1 MLGTE
6 ATEDITMKEAVC
18 LVTGANRGIGKAT
31 AAGLVERGAHV
42 IVVSR
47 SANRGADVAK
57 VLNAT
62 GPGSA
67 ESMTADL
74 SVLDDVSNLATRVK
88 ERHQKLD
95 VLINNAA
102 TAAYRRHTTVDGNE
116 LVFTVNHLAPFLLTL
131 SLLTLLQ
138 ATKGSRIITVSS
150 NAHRRFD
157 LKLDNLQLQRRYSA
171 FRAYGQSKLGNV
183 LFTRELARLLG
194 KEESH
199 ITTNALHPGVI
210 ATGLLGRMFGL
221 PQSLSGILRL
231 FYKSPTEGA
240 STSLFLATDPSVAR
254 ITGKYFKDSQE
265 VEPANTAFDEQ
276 LARGLWEESE
286 RLVGLRFADA
296 FKRSTTRKK

>member
-1 MLGTE
+1 
-6 ATEDITMKEAVC
+6 MKEAVC

-47 SANRGADVAK
+47 STNRGAEVAK
-57 VLNAT
+57 ILNTA

-74 SVLDDVSNLATRVK
+74 SVLDDVRTLAIRVK
-88 ERHQKLD
+88 ERHKKLD

-116 LVFTVNHLAPFLLTL
+116 MVFTVNHLAPFLLTL

-138 ATKGSRIITVSS
+138 VTKGSRIITVSS

-157 LKLDNLQLQRRYSA
+157 LKLDNLQLQRKYGA

-183 LFTRELARLLG
+183 LFTRELARLL
-194 KEESH
+194 KKKESH
-199 ITTNALHPGVI
+199 VTANALHPGVI

-231 FYKSPTEGA
+231 FYKSPAKGA
-240 STSLFLATDPSVAR
+240 STSLFLATDPSVAG
-254 ITGKYFKDSQE
+254 ITGKYFKDCQE
-265 VEPANTAFDEQ
+265 VEPASAALDEK
-276 LARGLWEESE
+276 LSRGLWEESE
-286 RLVGLRFADA
+286 RLVGLRFSDA
-296 FKRSTTRKK
+296 FARSAARKK